1 MSTLSGAEKAR
12 KWQLRDRRHQNK
24 AMVKGLGR
32 KSSYLAA
39 FFFFFF
45 FFFFFLFSGSM
56 KKVQSVD

>member
-1 MSTLSGAEKAR
+1 MSKKSLQTLNVYAIGCEKAW

-39 FFFFFF
+39 LSFFFFFF
-45 FFFFFLFSGSM
+45 F
-56 KKVQSVD
+56 